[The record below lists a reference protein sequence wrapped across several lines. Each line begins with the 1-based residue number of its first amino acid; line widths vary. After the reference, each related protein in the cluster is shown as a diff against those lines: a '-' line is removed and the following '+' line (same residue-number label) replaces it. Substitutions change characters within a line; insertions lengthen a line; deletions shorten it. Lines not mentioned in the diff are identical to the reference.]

1 MKARRRRERAQGAS
15 AQGSNAEGSSVPLRG
30 DRVWVDSWQLQ
41 CCGGSLVVGE
51 ATSLTVVDADVEHLR
66 PLLGELAATVPYWE
80 EHHADSRWMGQRGG
94 RTLEGRVARIDVV
107 RTKSR
112 PVEPGAT
119 LHAYDPS
126 TVRLEPTDEATGQEG
141 GAGYLVEL
149 VPAEARVVW
158 VYGDDHAFSLGDTI
172 TLPVTGPDPEQ
183 LEQLLGT
190 ELGAVTDQTFP
201 WAEPLKLRKVTG
213 RVARIEMFR
222 YAHQCDG
229 DGSDWELVDG
239 SVGRSEV
246 EGVPGPASR
255 SGDAWRNQVGYLVT
269 LFPDR

>member
-112 PVEPGAT
+112 PVEPEAT

-172 TLPVTGPDPEQ
+172 
-183 LEQLLGT
+183 
-190 ELGAVTDQTFP
+190 
-201 WAEPLKLRKVTG
+201 TG